1 MFLDTDDP
9 EQNCLKPPREEA
21 ALDLVQSAAQG
32 LGQDASGV
40 SRSVTGTTVQLGVM
54 LQGDG
59 AGQGNPMRT
68 CSVLGN

>member
-1 MFLDTDDP
+1 MVVP
-9 EQNCLKPPREEA
+9 EQTCLKPPRKEA

-54 LQGDG
+54 LQRGG
-59 AGQGNPMRT
+59 AGQGNPVHT
-68 CSVLGN
+68 GSVLGK